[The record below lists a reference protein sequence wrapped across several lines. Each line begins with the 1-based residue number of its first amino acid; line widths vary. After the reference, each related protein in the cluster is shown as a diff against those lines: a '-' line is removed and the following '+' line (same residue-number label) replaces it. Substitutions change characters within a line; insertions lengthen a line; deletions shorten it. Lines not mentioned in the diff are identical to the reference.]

1 MGITGENS
9 LRSYVKAGWELACME
24 STLLLLYLLIPIR
37 TKVRNDSL
45 VRRKKREE
53 GTRLF
58 IQHSLS
64 RCQAL
69 G

>member
-37 TKVRNDSL
+37 TQRS
-45 VRRKKREE
+45 
-53 GTRLF
+53 GM
-58 IQHSLS
+58 
-64 RCQAL
+64 AA
-69 G
+69 